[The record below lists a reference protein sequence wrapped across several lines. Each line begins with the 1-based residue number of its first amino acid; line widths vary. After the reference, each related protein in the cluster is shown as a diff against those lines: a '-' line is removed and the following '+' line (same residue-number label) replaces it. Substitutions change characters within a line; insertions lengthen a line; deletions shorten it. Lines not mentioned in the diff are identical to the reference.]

1 METNLEKLTA
11 VIQQS
16 ALILEDKAILLEVCA
31 QVDDIELEG
40 LLELFLENSSW
51 ISIINENFKAKRAAF
66 ESGDAE
72 VMEGV
77 LKQEE
82 DLLNQIK
89 E

>member
-16 ALILEDKAILLEVCA
+16 ELTREDKEVLLEVCA

-40 LLELFLENSSW
+40 ILELFLENNSW
-51 ISIINENFKAKRAAF
+51 IGIMSDNFKAKRAAF
-66 ESGDAE
+66 ESGDTA
-72 VMEGV
+72 VMEGI

-82 DLLNQIK
+82 DLLNQIG